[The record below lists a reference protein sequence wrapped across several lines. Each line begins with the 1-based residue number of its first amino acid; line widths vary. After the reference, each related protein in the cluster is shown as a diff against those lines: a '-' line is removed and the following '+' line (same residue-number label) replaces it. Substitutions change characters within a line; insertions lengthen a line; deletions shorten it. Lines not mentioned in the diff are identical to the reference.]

1 MARTRLT
8 AAQARATVSRMPEL
22 RVLVSVAAVATLG
35 VAGAAAGEPTRTHFQ
50 RCEGLVKGALWSGVF
65 GTSSRFGNRYAV
77 WVGSSGPSC
86 PFAKSNTARL
96 SRLGKPRAL
105 RRASFGGLKCRV
117 SPLFEVS
124 DKLMSLRPR
133 AAVGGCWTV
142 AHATTGRYFFW
153 EPRR

>member
-1 MARTRLT
+1 
-8 AAQARATVSRMPEL
+8 MPGL
-22 RVLVSVAAVATLG
+22 RVLLSVAAVATLG
-35 VAGAAAGEPTRTHFQ
+35 IAGADAGESTPVQFQ

-86 PFAKSNTARL
+86 VFARSNTARL
-96 SRLGKPRAL
+96 SRLGTPQAL

-124 DKLMSLRPR
+124 EKLMSLRPR
-133 AAVGGCWTV
+133 TAVGGCWTV
-142 AHATTGRYFFW
+142 AHATTGRYFLW